1 MSRRI
6 RRLVLAVVAA
16 AVVLIVGGFAVFALR
31 GSDAPPPPE
40 LSAPAADATATASPA
55 RAGRTTWEVAPGE
68 ESFVGYRVREEF
80 VSFGVVDAVGRTGD
94 VSGTVEID
102 GDTVRAAELETD
114 MTTLRS
120 DESRRDNALRGRG
133 IETDRFPTSTFELTG
148 PFELSREPV
157 RARGR
162 LTLHGETRPIV
173 ARVSGQRAGDAIELA
188 GSAPIDFADFAIEPP
203 SVAGFVTVRDT
214 GRLEFK
220 LRVTSPKTGA
230 AIPAS
235 RWRRA
240 TASRDGLAGETVL
253 ERATERGY

>member
-1 MSRRI
+1 MR
-6 RRLVLAVVAA
+6 RRLIAALLLAVLAVG
-16 AVVLIVGGFAVFALR
+16 GGFAYFALK
-31 GSDAPPPPE
+31 GGDAPPPPA
-40 LSAPAADATATASPA
+40 LSARPSATASATPG
-55 RAGRTTWEVAPGE
+55 AGAQAWQVVQED
-68 ESFVGYRVREEF
+68 SFVGYRVREEF
-80 VSFGVVDAVGRTGD
+80 VTIGVTDAVGRTSD
-94 VSGTVEID
+94 VSGTVRVD
-102 GDTVRAAELETD
+102 GDRLASAELEAG
-114 MTTLRS
+114 LASLQS
-120 DESRRDNALRGRG
+120 DESRRDNALRTRG
-133 IETDRFPTSTFELTG
+133 IETDRFPTATFELTG

-173 ARVSGQRAGDAIELA
+173 ARVSGQRAGDALELA

-240 TASRDGLAGETVL
+240 TAGRDGLAGETVL